1 MFQLAYSNAPSIV
14 FIDEIEAIAYNNSKD
29 DMKKRIVSQLVY
41 SMKESFDPVP
51 GYVLVIGATNCP
63 DSMDPEL
70 RGRFP
75 VDDRIALGFPNEA
88 ARIEILSKLA
98 RTLTVE
104 EGTIDLKTIARLTP
118 GYVGGDLTAVVLKTG
133 LLAKRR
139 IAIARKKRMS
149 KDHSEDELSEDH
161 SKDWLKLPLSDK
173 ELENLYITMA
183 DFEVAC
189 SHLCIIIFNV

>member
-98 RTLTVE
+98 RTLKLKVE

-118 GYVGGDLTAVVLKTG
+118 GYVGGDLTAVVLKAG
-133 LLAKRR
+133 VVLAKRR

-149 KDHSEDELSEDH
+149 KDHSED
-161 SKDWLKLPLSDK
+161 WFKLPWSDQ
-173 ELENLYITMA
+173 EMENLYVTMA

-189 SHLCIIIFNV
+189 SYLITH